1 MTEKRRASQS
11 NVTQSTA
18 SDFKPLKAKRETEHG
33 DARQNKTEAG
43 IQGKAQQC
51 KTGYGNA
58 GPGEAARGK
67 ARQGN
72 EERGRA
78 LRRASNDARHSTH
91 SKVAQR
97 KAKRGKAQHAQ
108 HSKAK

>member
-43 IQGKAQQC
+43 IYKAKHSNAGPDTATQGQARQRAVRQGKAT
-51 KTGYGNA
+51 KSEA
-58 GPGEAARGK
+58 GP
-67 ARQGN
+67 
-72 EERGRA
+72 
-78 LRRASNDARHSTH
+78 
-91 SKVAQR
+91 
-97 KAKRGKAQHAQ
+97 
-108 HSKAK
+108 